1 MDTPVRQMV
10 GYTGLLI
17 IAYSIFGMAAELS
30 LLIITL
36 GATKLKAGVR
46 GLNLRTSEAKNL
58 FLWKTT
64 LRTILVFVLA
74 LPSVAVPLGG
84 DMCFATTSQMTGLPG
99 RMVLKMPFTEES
111 ALLKS
116 TTTLTFLPEH

>member
-36 GATKLKAGVR
+36 GATKLMAGVR

-64 LRTILVFVLA
+64 LRTTLVFA
-74 LPSVAVPLGG
+74 LPLPSLAARRPRR
-84 DMCFATTSQMTGLPG
+84 DMCYATTS
-99 RMVLKMPFTEES
+99 
-111 ALLKS
+111 
-116 TTTLTFLPEH
+116 

>member
-1 MDTPVRQMV
+1 M
-10 GYTGLLI
+10 
-17 IAYSIFGMAAELS
+17 FG
-30 LLIITL
+30 IQL
-36 GATKLKAGVR
+36 GATKFKVGVR

-99 RMVLKMPFTEES
+99 RMVLKMPFTEGS